1 MHITQINV
9 NSLQKYAKMEAC
21 RKKLFIFKIYLNL
34 KHKVNQIYF
43 KQTYEY
49 TLLFNK
55 TNGGEKRKR
64 KIVTHF

>member
-1 MHITQINV
+1 MLRWKH
-9 NSLQKYAKMEAC
+9 A